1 MWSQGEVFK
10 LGNKNVP
17 TEIQELFK
25 NEQDTIHDIKKVFTK
40 EFSTSKINSGRASAD
55 LRVKSANNRY
65 RKS

>member
-17 TEIQELFK
+17 NEIHDLFK
-25 NEQDTIHDIKKVFTK
+25 HEQDTIQDVKKVFKK
-40 EFSTSKINSGRASAD
+40 EFSTSKINSGRASVD